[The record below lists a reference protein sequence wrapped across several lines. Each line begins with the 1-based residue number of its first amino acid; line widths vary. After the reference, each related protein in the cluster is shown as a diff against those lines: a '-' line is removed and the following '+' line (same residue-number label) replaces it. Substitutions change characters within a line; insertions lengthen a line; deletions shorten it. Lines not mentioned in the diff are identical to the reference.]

1 MLDPRERRFHTLH
14 SPPRRTPSCTG
25 RLWTFEART
34 FIGKDVSVSG
44 GRKVQIFALISQ
56 KGGAGKSTLARQ
68 LAVLAGEEDASILID
83 RDPQETTTKWWQR
96 RQSLQPA
103 PARPDLLDLDG
114 STLTDA
120 VVTLRERTN
129 GVVFVDTRPAVA
141 EPEAEAAR
149 VADLVIVPV
158 RPSPDDLEAVG
169 ETLKILRRLGKRVV
183 MVVNAAK
190 NEVRARDARAAL
202 SRYPVPVCPTHVAD
216 RAVYLDASLE
226 GRGVGEMRGGA
237 ARDAHAELQRLWGW
251 ISEVAHEQQ

>member
-1 MLDPRERRFHTLH
+1 
-14 SPPRRTPSCTG
+14 
-25 RLWTFEART
+25 
-34 FIGKDVSVSG
+34 
-44 GRKVQIFALISQ
+44 VQIFALISQ

-68 LAVLAGEEDASILID
+68 LAVLAGEDGASILID
-83 RDPQETTTKWWQR
+83 RDPQETTKKWWQR
-96 RQSLQPA
+96 RQGLQPI
-103 PARPDLLDLDG
+103 PAHPDLLDLDG
-114 STLTDA
+114 TTLTDA
-120 VVTLRERTN
+120 VAALRKRTN

-183 MVVNAAK
+183 IVVNAAK

-202 SRYPVPVCPTHVAD
+202 SRYPVPVCPTHIAD

-237 ARDAHAELQRLWGW
+237 ARDAHAELHKLWVW
-251 ISEVAHEQQ
+251 ISEVVHEQQ

>member
-1 MLDPRERRFHTLH
+1 
-14 SPPRRTPSCTG
+14 
-25 RLWTFEART
+25 
-34 FIGKDVSVSG
+34 
-44 GRKVQIFALISQ
+44 VQIFALISQ

-96 RQSLQPA
+96 RQSLYPA
-103 PARPDLLDLDG
+103 PGCPDLLDLNG
-114 STLTDA
+114 TTLTGA
-120 VVTLRERTN
+120 TAMLRKRDK

-149 VADLVIVPV
+149 VADMVIVPV

-169 ETLKILRRLGKRVV
+169 ETLKILRRLDKRVV
-183 MVVNAAK
+183 IVVNAAK

-226 GRGVGEMRGGA
+226 GRGVGEMRGSA
-237 ARDAHAELQRLWGW
+237 ARDAHAELLKLWIW
-251 ISEVAHEQQ
+251 IQETTHEQ